1 MEPTSFQSVEPG
13 GPVGAGTSSAFGHNY
28 QEPTNT
34 ENSLHFQGLRDWVN
48 FIMAP
53 METAIDRLNGSFESL
68 NLYVSGWVET
78 LLKTSDTLEQDLRS
92 LQSELDA
99 IKEQKPTAPA
109 PLSFRQLI
117 ELHHLQII
125 SRDEI
130 RSLLRVP
137 EALAETNQQWTSL
150 FTFDSEPK
158 TVFAGLSLVD
168 VVPTTEVD
176 NQAVNE
182 ALNVLYPPS
191 PPEPDL

>member
-1 MEPTSFQSVEPG
+1 MEPTSFQSPL
-13 GPVGAGTSSAFGHNY
+13 P
-28 QEPTNT
+28 PPR
-34 ENSLHFQGLRDWVN
+34 SLDYELSN
-48 FIMAP
+48 IL
-53 METAIDRLNGSFESL
+53 TRLSECES
-68 NLYVSGWVET
+68 YVSGWVST
-78 LLKTSDTLEQDLRS
+78 LLRTTEA

-125 SRDEI
+125 SKDEI

-137 EALAETNQQWTSL
+137 EALAETNQEWTSL

-158 TVFAGLSLVD
+158 SVSSGLSLVD
-168 VVPTTEVD
+168 VIPTTEAD

-182 ALNVLYPPS
+182 ALDVLYPP
-191 PPEPDL
+191 PAEPDL